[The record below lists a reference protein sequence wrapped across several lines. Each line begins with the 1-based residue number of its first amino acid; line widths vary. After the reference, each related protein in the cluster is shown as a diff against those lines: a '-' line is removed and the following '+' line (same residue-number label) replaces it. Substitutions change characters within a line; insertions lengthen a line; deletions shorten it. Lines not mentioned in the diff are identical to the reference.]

1 MLAENIFILD
11 IHKYPINSLVT
22 INGLVIKRKKF
33 KKDVEGIWLKD
44 ITGVIIVVIDLLNDN
59 VGLKWNPESIWINTR
74 IQVVGNIIKNNRGER
89 VIKKIS
95 QIKILQT
102 PTSRLNELNKEMYEQ
117 ASKLFMSKIVY
128 RISEIMKKHKFM
140 EFESK
145 VLSNHWDDDSLEPLK
160 VIFPGFGSP
169 IVLVPSP
176 SAQVIEFLIG
186 TLLTRAFTISKSF
199 TQSYRFP
206 NTSSETRVVV
216 IKATDLSLSEQ
227 VTLFEEISKKIL
239 RDFINQSQTFS
250 IIDGNW
256 PNIINDKDINSV
268 KLIND
273 LNLIKFKSNIPVV
286 SKNWNSDIKMILQL
300 IDKNKDILMEGSRE
314 ILSNGLVISSITI
327 YPSQFLG
334 FLEKAPKRQ
343 LQNLTR
349 LYNAK

>member
-239 RDFINQSQTFS
+239 RDFINQSQTF
-250 IIDGNW
+250 
-256 PNIINDKDINSV
+256 
-268 KLIND
+268 
-273 LNLIKFKSNIPVV
+273 
-286 SKNWNSDIKMILQL
+286 
-300 IDKNKDILMEGSRE
+300 
-314 ILSNGLVISSITI
+314 
-327 YPSQFLG
+327 
-334 FLEKAPKRQ
+334 
-343 LQNLTR
+343 
-349 LYNAK
+349 